1 MNLGKRFASLSV
13 ALAVSLAAS
22 HAGAA
27 DGIAVVPADY
37 RGTGVV
43 VALLPAPSALH
54 ASRPVI
60 IIHHDPI
67 RPLMPETME
76 MPFIAASAALF
87 DGLRPGD
94 RIAFALRDTP
104 DALLVVGIERMAR

>member
-60 IIHHDPI
+60 IIRHDPI

-76 MPFIAASAALF
+76 MPFIAASATC
-87 DGLRPGD
+87 R
-94 RIAFALRDTP
+94 R
-104 DALLVVGIERMAR
+104 